1 MKYRIGLPFW
11 KQIYKLFG
19 VTLSYRYDIFRS
31 KETGLIYGC
40 SPDIKGLNAEGKT
53 VQEVIEAI
61 ESGAYVLVRLD
72 LYGVDDEKD
81 HPKISPNGIIIGA
94 IS

>member
-31 KETGLIYGC
+31 K
-40 SPDIKGLNAEGKT
+40 D
-53 VQEVIEAI
+53 EASI
-61 ESGAYVLVRLD
+61 TEALSFL
-72 LYGVDDEKD
+72 E
-81 HPKISPNGIIIGA
+81 
-94 IS
+94 

>member
-31 KETGLIYGC
+31 KETGLI
-40 SPDIKGLNAEGKT
+40 
-53 VQEVIEAI
+53 
-61 ESGAYVLVRLD
+61 
-72 LYGVDDEKD
+72 
-81 HPKISPNGIIIGA
+81 
-94 IS
+94 